1 DYPQDALAALKER
14 NAFVNDRNPID
25 ISAPSMS
32 NMEITGGH
40 LKWGLERNLPTMIG
54 YISHVP
60 LVPRTRSGIM
70 PQLLKF
76 RDAHPGQLIAIA
88 ANLHPEDRSALV
100 KTGVAVFDDPSVATE
115 SVAKLVRA
123 GQAFEK
129 PPNMPT
135 APGGFEDLSD
145 ALAAAGITLVTET
158 VVDDAGAAVRMLD
171 GPIVLKLSASTL
183 RHKTELGGVMT
194 ALSSPE
200 SVRAAFADLS
210 AKVARHNDT
219 YPDLCITAS
228 RHVNGVEFLIGVRR
242 DPHFGP
248 LVVLGSGGVDCQIF
262 DDLTCRKAPFG
273 PPDAAAMVD
282 AVMVSKKLAGWR
294 GAPPANRA
302 MLETALVSLSGA
314 AAQLPSFEVNPV
326 MVGTDALRAVDLV
339 MGDDQ

>member
-1 DYPQDALAALKER
+1 
-14 NAFVNDRNPID
+14 
-25 ISAPSMS
+25 
-32 NMEITGGH
+32 
-40 LKWGLERNLPTMIG
+40 
-54 YISHVP
+54 
-60 LVPRTRSGIM
+60 M

-76 RDAHPGQLIAIA
+76 RDAHPEQLIAIA

-100 KTGVAVFDDPSVATE
+100 KTGVAVFDDPTVATE

-129 PPNMPT
+129 SPSAPV
-135 APGGFEDLSD
+135 APGSIEDPSD
-145 ALAAAGITLVTET
+145 ALAAAGITLLPEAAVG
-158 VVDDAGAAVRMLD
+158 DAEAAVRMLD

-183 RHKTELGGVMT
+183 RHKTELGGVIT
-194 ALSSPE
+194 ALASPE
-200 SVRAAFADLS
+200 SVRAAFADL
-210 AKVARHNDT
+210 AEKVARHNDS

-273 PPDAAAMVD
+273 QPDAAAMVD
-282 AVMVSKKLAGWR
+282 AATVSKKLNGWR

-302 MLETALVSLSGA
+302 LLEAALVSLSVA
-314 AAQLPSFEVNPV
+314 AARLPSFEVNPV
-326 MVGTDALRAVDLV
+326 MVCTDGLHAVDLV